1 MFAFRLIAL
10 LGLADPGTARSS
22 FRRSEAMPD
31 PSAIA
36 APFFPFVGR
45 VAVLTPK
52 DSLKEAISNIS
63 VTDIVGNVSASDLFG
78 SSDGSNETTTQ
89 GPKATE
95 DPELKVESAESPLL
109 GNTSSEVQAQVSE
122 AMQQAKAKGTAEVEV
137 DEARILQ
144 LEDAAKMDEAVRHD
158 LADVK
163 RKVEALQCRFL
174 RGQEQWNVKPLPC
187 NRLEMSTL

>member
-63 VTDIVGNVSASDLFG
+63 VTDIVGNVSASDLF
-78 SSDGSNETTTQ
+78 
-89 GPKATE
+89 ATE

>member
-1 MFAFRLIAL
+1 MRQPTQLVSPPL
-10 LGLADPGTARSS
+10 LVLKQ
-22 FRRSEAMPD
+22 AMPD
-31 PSAIA
+31 PSANLGDSGASAVQFCFQELDEIA

-63 VTDIVGNVSASDLFG
+63 VTDIVGNVSASDLF
-78 SSDGSNETTTQ
+78 
-89 GPKATE
+89 ATE
-95 DPELKVESAESPLL
+95 DPELKVLL
-109 GNTSSEVQAQVSE
+109 ENALQVSE

>member
-1 MFAFRLIAL
+1 
-10 LGLADPGTARSS
+10 
-22 FRRSEAMPD
+22 AMPD

-95 DPELKVESAESPLL
+95 DPELKVLL
-109 GNTSSEVQAQVSE
+109 ENALQVSE

-174 RGQEQWNVKPLPC
+174 RGQEQWNVKPLPY
-187 NRLEMSTL
+187 NTLEMSTL